1 MATVAP
7 PLGAQ
12 PIEARPAHALAAR
25 LASVP
30 YHWQVLVVIMLG
42 AFMAILDTTIVN
54 VALPRIIQVF
64 QSNVSTG
71 QLVLAGYMLALAI
84 VVPASGYLSDTF
96 GAKRT
101 YLMTIFLFT
110 LGSAL
115 CGLAPSIEGLI
126 VFRVIQ
132 GLGGGMLMPLGMS
145 LLFQVAP
152 PSQRGTIMG
161 VFGLPMLVAP
171 MVGPTFGGYLVQYVD
186 WRPIFTLNVPVGIL
200 AVVAGWFIL
209 RETPRREHTRFD
221 WAGFIL
227 SATAF
232 SAAMLALERAPQD
245 GWSDPYVVI
254 LLLLAATAFP
264 CWIVVELSQEQ
275 PLLDLTIL
283 RNRTYTVAMLV
294 SFVVTTSMFSSM
306 FLLPLFLQN
315 VRGLGAMDTGLLLF
329 PQAIAAALTMQVS
342 GRLLDRFG
350 PKLVVIPGLLML
362 AFATWML
369 SGLDLNVAD
378 NKIRGILLL
387 RGCAMGLVMMPTT
400 AVSMD
405 TIPPHLISRATA
417 LSNVLR
423 QLFSAFGT
431 GMFATI
437 LIFRDNFHHAN
448 LVQDMT
454 ATNVAALGLLTA
466 TQTAV
471 LERGMSTAAA
481 QLAGFQALMNQV
493 DKTSKVQS
501 FDDCFIIATTIGL
514 CGLLPALF
522 LKRGHKPAA
531 KPAGAVAQAEAAA
544 E

>member
-1 MATVAP
+1 MATVAQ
-7 PLGAQ
+7 PLDV
-12 PIEARPAHALAAR
+12 RPVHRLTAR

-30 YHWQVLVVIMLG
+30 YHWQVLVVIVLG
-42 AFMAILDTTIVN
+42 AFMAILDSTIVN

-71 QLVLAGYMLALAI
+71 QLVLAGYMLALAV

-101 YLMTIFLFT
+101 YLMTIVLFT
-110 LGSAL
+110 VGSAL

-171 MVGPTFGGYLVQYVD
+171 MIGPTFGGYLVQYVD
-186 WRPIFTLNVPVGIL
+186 WRPIFTLNVPVGAL
-200 AVVAGWFIL
+200 ATVAGWFIL
-209 RETPRREHTRFD
+209 RETPRKQGTRFD
-221 WAGFIL
+221 WAGFLL

-232 SAAMLALERAPQD
+232 STAMLALERAPQD
-245 GWSDPYVVI
+245 GWSDPYVAG
-254 LLLLAATAFP
+254 LLLIAATAFP
-264 CWIVVELSQEQ
+264 CWIIVELSQEQ

-283 RNRTYTVAMLV
+283 RNRNYLV
-294 SFVVTTSMFSSM
+294 SMMINFVVTTAMFSSM

-315 VRGLGAMDTGLLLF
+315 VRGLGAMDTGMLLF

-350 PKLVVIPGLLML
+350 PKLVVIPGLILL

-369 SGLDLNVAD
+369 SGIDLSVPD

-387 RGCAMGLVMMPTT
+387 RGCSMGLVMMPNT

-405 TIPPHLISRATA
+405 TIPSHLISRATA
-417 LSNVLR
+417 LQNVLR

-437 LIFRDNFHHAN
+437 LIFRQNFHHAS
-448 LVQDMT
+448 LVQDVTSMNLT
-454 ATNVAALGLLTA
+454 AVGLLSSI
-466 TQTAV
+466 QTAM
-471 LERGMSTAAA
+471 LERGMPDSAA
-481 QLAGFQALMNQV
+481 QLAGLQALMQQV
-493 DKTSKVQS
+493 DQAAQVRSY
-501 FDDCFIIATTIGL
+501 DDCFLLATSIAL
-514 CGLLPALF
+514 CGLLPALL
-522 LKRGHKPAA
+522 LKRGHKPTANPAA
-531 KPAGAVAQAEAAA
+531 KAEAAA
-544 E
+544 AE